1 MRKREIKKQL
11 RLEMEQEFRRLSAYE
26 VRQSEKLV
34 QERKCSF
41 MMQNL
46 RRGIVFAAL
55 AGVILVSGV
64 IGIKNNHVCT
74 LVSVDVN
81 PAFEIA
87 LNEKEQVLSI
97 EAKNE
102 DAKQILGDMNL
113 NKTDAEVAINALI
126 GAMYQRGYLE
136 VGSGENVVLLTVDNK
151 DSEKAKQIE
160 EKLSQ
165 SIQEFATQSDSK
177 LTVLSRRDTPT
188 NENKAFAEQYDISWG
203 RAMWIQRLA
212 EQNPN
217 LSVEEMA
224 GMSIREMTAYLKEN
238 KVDYREFLDW
248 CNDLDDDDNDDSE
261 EDADKDDDS
270 EEDADEDDDSEEDTD
285 IDDESEEDADTDDDD
300 ADDDPNDDDT
310 DDDPD
315 TDDESDSNSDSNDLD
330 DDDKEDD
337 KTEEDEEEDDEDD
350 ENGDN

>member
-261 EDADKDDDS
+261 EDADKDDD
-270 EEDADEDDDSEEDTD
+270 
-285 IDDESEEDADTDDDD
+285 
-300 ADDDPNDDDT
+300 PNDDDT

>member
-261 EDADKDDDS
+261 EDADKDDDP
-270 EEDADEDDDSEEDTD
+270 T
-285 IDDESEEDADTDDDD
+285 
-300 ADDDPNDDDT
+300 DDDT